1 MASEEQTIFRKKTM
15 DRISSPEDLTD
26 YLKVTNPGIWVVL
39 IAVIVLLGGIFV
51 WSAVGTLET
60 LSDASIIVNDHRA
73 AVVTDDAGLIEMGMP
88 LRVAGEEAVIADIQ
102 SDEYGRKV
110 GIAEISLPD
119 GTYEG
124 VVVTDQTHPIAFL
137 FNAGDN

>member
-1 MASEEQTIFRKKTM
+1 
-15 DRISSPEDLTD
+15 
-26 YLKVTNPGIWVVL
+26 
-39 IAVIVLLGGIFV
+39 
-51 WSAVGTLET
+51 

-73 AVVTDDAGLIEMGMP
+73 AVVTDDASLIEMGMP